1 MPYIGN
7 PSAQRFTSPRAAS
20 VFSGDGSTVAFTL
33 EEAVS
38 TDEDILVSV
47 DGVIQEPSV
56 AYAVSNGTTLTFTAA
71 PSSNSGNNIFVYYIA
86 RTLGSVSMPDG
97 QNVNAATGSFSGAFA
112 AAGGAVFNEG
122 SADVDFRVESNGN
135 ANMLF
140 IDGGNDQVGIG
151 TNATNSYYAKNLV
164 VSSSDE
170 GGMTIV
176 AENTGHQNYIM
187 FADGTSGAERY
198 RGYIG
203 YEHNGD
209 IMQMTSGGSS
219 KFIVND
225 SAIAMN
231 IDSTGAITKPLQPA
245 FWVRPSSTQ
254 SNIAADGST
263 VTIVWGTETYDQ
275 NADFSSNTF
284 TAPVT
289 GKYFMHARVT
299 LQSIDSAASYYQFN
313 IVTSNAA
320 HSFIFDPRGMDQDTN
335 HYPFELTAVADMDV
349 NDTATV
355 TILQP
360 NGTAQTDILHTSSWT
375 SWYGYLLG

>member
-1 MPYIGN
+1 
-7 PSAQRFTSPRAAS
+7 
-20 VFSGDGSTVAFTL
+20 
-33 EEAVS
+33 
-38 TDEDILVSV
+38 
-47 DGVIQEPSV
+47 
-56 AYAVSNGTTLTFTAA
+56 
-71 PSSNSGNNIFVYYIA
+71 
-86 RTLGSVSMPDG
+86 MPDG

>member
-1 MPYIGN
+1 MALTKVIGAGLGAVTESSSLSYGNSQASIVVQDDTN
-7 PSAQRFTSPRAAS
+7 PN
-20 VFSGDGSTVAFTL
+20 
-33 EEAVS
+33 
-38 TDEDILVSV
+38 I
-47 DGVIQEPSV
+47 VINDTGQSKD
-56 AYAVSNGTTLTFTAA
+56 YFITA
-71 PSSNSGNNIFVYYIA
+71 
-86 RTLGSVSMPDG
+86 LGSQLSIRYADG
-97 QNVNAATGSFSGAFA
+97 GGS
-112 AAGGAVFNEG
+112 G
-122 SADVDFRVESNGN
+122 SASNVTQL
-135 ANMLF
+135 MSM
-140 IDGGNDQVGIG
+140 D
-151 TNATNSYYAKNLV
+151 NS
-164 VSSSDE
+164 
-170 GGMTIV
+170 
-176 AENTGHQNYIM
+176 
-187 FADGTSGAERY
+187 
-198 RGYIG
+198 
-203 YEHNGD
+203 
-209 IMQMTSGGSS
+209 
-219 KFIVND
+219 
-225 SAIAMN
+225 
-231 IDSTGAITKPLQPA
+231 GAITKPNQPA

-313 IVTSNAA
+313 IATSNAA